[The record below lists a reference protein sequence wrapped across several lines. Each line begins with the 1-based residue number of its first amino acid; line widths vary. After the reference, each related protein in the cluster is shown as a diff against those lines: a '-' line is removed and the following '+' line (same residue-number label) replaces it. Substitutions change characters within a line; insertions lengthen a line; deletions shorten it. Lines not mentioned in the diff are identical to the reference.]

1 MGKRHRRAYHSSCR
15 VLMLHLLK
23 WQFQPERRSRSWAD
37 SIRRERTNIADEEEV
52 GSDVRTVT
60 DREVAIIYRRA
71 VRLAAQETRL
81 PLSTFPETCP
91 YTVDQLRD
99 RDYLPE

>member
-1 MGKRHRRAYHSSCR
+1 ME
-15 VLMLHLLK
+15 
-23 WQFQPERRSRSWAD
+23 WQRQPDRRSRSWR
-37 SIRRERTNIADEEEV
+37 STINRERGTLQIDEAKNPSLAARPQGLVDEAYRAARVDAADETE
-52 GSDVRTVT
+52 
-60 DREVAIIYRRA
+60 
-71 VRLAAQETRL
+71 L